1 MFRLQPRPTLFPYT
15 MLFRSFAFSESP
27 ANNCIPRPSNA
38 AVGAAGPEKVPA
50 VASIVGAA
58 ALGLRVLPLASTN
71 VNVTGPAAVTAL
83 VPALRG
89 VTRFVTRGD
98 SSDVG
103 PELAE
108 FRSNAVTA

>member
-58 ALGLRVLPLASTN
+58 ALGLDRKNTRLNSSHANLSY
-71 VNVTGPAAVTAL
+71 AVFCLKKKTE
-83 VPALRG
+83 VEDRYVEQVRSSLR
-89 VTRFVTRGD
+89 
-98 SSDVG
+98 
-103 PELAE
+103 E
-108 FRSNAVTA
+108 